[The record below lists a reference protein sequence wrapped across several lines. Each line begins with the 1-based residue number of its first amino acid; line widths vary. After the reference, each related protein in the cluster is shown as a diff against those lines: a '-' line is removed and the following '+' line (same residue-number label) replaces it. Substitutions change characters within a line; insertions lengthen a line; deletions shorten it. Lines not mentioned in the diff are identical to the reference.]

1 MRICSAPTLNKSGS
15 ARSARRPGPVPARA
29 IVPRGLVLMELLI
42 VIAILSMMVALASL
56 AFTPRL
62 LFSNTERS
70 AQQFMRAL
78 KMALNAS
85 AESDQRYAVVLD
97 FDEQMYALMPY
108 ATLDKDQILAEQPV
122 LMTGRFHEDFQLSY
136 VRFDDAQDTRNWDV
150 SQASYFRVWLMA
162 GRGGWQSGAKIVV
175 LDRDGNPFTIITN
188 RFSKVI
194 TLVPGDM
201 DILEPVDDVPF

>member
-1 MRICSAPTLNKSGS
+1 MRICSAPTPINPGRV
-15 ARSARRPGPVPARA
+15 AAVWRPGTDPARA
-29 IVPRGLVLMELLI
+29 NAPRGLVLMELLI

-62 LFSNTERS
+62 LFTNTERS

-85 AESDQRYAVVLD
+85 AESGQRYAVVLD

-122 LMTGRFHEDFQLSY
+122 LMTGKFHEDFQLSY
-136 VRFDDAQDTRNWDV
+136 VRFDDSQDTRNWDV

-175 LDRDGNPFTIITN
+175 LDREGNPFTIITN

-194 TLVPGDM
+194 TLLPGDM
-201 DILEPVDDVPF
+201 DILEPVENVLF

>member
-1 MRICSAPTLNKSGS
+1 MRICSAPTPNRSGL
-15 ARSARRPGPVPARA
+15 AAAVWRPGLVPA
-29 IVPRGLVLMELLI
+29 RGLVLMELLI
-42 VIAILSMMVALASL
+42 VIAILSMMVAMASM

-70 AQQFMRAL
+70 AQHFMRTL

-85 AESDQRYAVVLD
+85 AESNQRYAVVLD

-122 LMTGRFHEDFQLSY
+122 LMTGQFHEDFQLSY
-136 VRFDDAQDTRNWDV
+136 VRFDDSQDTRNWDV
-150 SQASYFRVWLMA
+150 TQASYFRVWLMA
-162 GRGGWQSGAKIVV
+162 GRGGWQNGAKIVV
-175 LDRDGNPFTIITN
+175 LDREGNPYTIITN

>member
-1 MRICSAPTLNKSGS
+1 MSIESGLTSAL
-15 ARSARRPGPVPARA
+15 RRPESFPARGPA
-29 IVPRGLVLMELLI
+29 LPGLVLMELLI
-42 VIAILSMMVALASL
+42 VIAILSMMVAMASL

-70 AQQFMRAL
+70 AQQFMRTL

-97 FDEQMYALMPY
+97 FDEQMYALMPF

-122 LMTGRFHEDFQLSY
+122 LMTGQFHEDFQLSY

-194 TLVPGDM
+194 SLVPGDM

>member
-1 MRICSAPTLNKSGS
+1 MRIFSAPMSIKSRPASPG
-15 ARSARRPGPVPARA
+15 RRPGPVPAW
-29 IVPRGLVLMELLI
+29 GLVLMELLI

-62 LFSNTERS
+62 MFSNTERS
-70 AQQFMRAL
+70 AQQFMRVL

-85 AESDQRYAVVLD
+85 AESSQRYAVVLD
-97 FDEQMYALMPY
+97 FDEQMYALMPFN
-108 ATLDKDQILAEQPV
+108 TLDKDQILAEQPV
-122 LMTGRFHEDFQLSY
+122 LMTGQFHEDFQLSY

-150 SQASYFRVWLMA
+150 EQASYFRVWLMA

-175 LDRDGNPFTIITN
+175 LDRDGNPYTIITN

-201 DILEPVDDVPF
+201 DILEPVENVLF

>member
-1 MRICSAPTLNKSGS
+1 MRICSAPTPNRSGP
-15 ARSARRPGPVPARA
+15 AWVVRRPGPIPALGRA
-29 IVPRGLVLMELLI
+29 PRGLVLMELLI

-62 LFSNTERS
+62 LFTNTERS

-85 AESDQRYAVVLD
+85 AESGQRYAVVLD

-122 LMTGRFHEDFQLSY
+122 LMTGKFGEDFQLSY

-162 GRGGWQSGAKIVV
+162 GRGGWQNGAKIVV
-175 LDRDGNPFTIITN
+175 LDREGNPFTIITN

-194 TLVPGDM
+194 TLLPGDM
-201 DILEPVDDVPF
+201 DILEPVENVLF

>member
-1 MRICSAPTLNKSGS
+1 MRICSAPTLNRSGP
-15 ARSARRPGPVPARA
+15 ALAGRRSGPVPA
-29 IVPRGLVLMELLI
+29 RGLVLMELLI

-56 AFTPRL
+56 AFTPRM

-85 AESDQRYAVVLD
+85 AESDQRYA
-97 FDEQMYALMPY
+97 
-108 ATLDKDQILAEQPV
+108 TLDKDQILAEQPV
-122 LMTGRFHEDFQLSY
+122 LMTGKFHEDFQLSY

-162 GRGGWQSGAKIVV
+162 GHGGWQNGAKIVV
-175 LDRDGNPFTIITN
+175 LDREGNPYTIITN

-194 TLVPGDM
+194 TLLPGDM
-201 DILEPVDDVPF
+201 DILEPVENVLF

>member
-1 MRICSAPTLNKSGS
+1 MRICSAPTPNRSGP
-15 ARSARRPGPVPARA
+15 ALAGRRPGPVPA
-29 IVPRGLVLMELLI
+29 RGLVLMELLI

-56 AFTPRL
+56 AFTPRM

-85 AESDQRYAVVLD
+85 AESGQRYAVVMD

-122 LMTGRFHEDFQLSY
+122 LMTGKFHEDFQLSY

-162 GRGGWQSGAKIVV
+162 GRGGWQNGAKIVV
-175 LDRDGNPFTIITN
+175 LDREGNPYTIITN

-194 TLVPGDM
+194 TLLPGDM
-201 DILEPVDDVPF
+201 DILEPVENVLF

>member
-1 MRICSAPTLNKSGS
+1 MRICSAPTPNRSGP
-15 ARSARRPGPVPARA
+15 AWVVRRPGLIPALGRA
-29 IVPRGLVLMELLI
+29 PRGLVLMELLI

-62 LFSNTERS
+62 LFTNTERS

-85 AESDQRYAVVLD
+85 AESGQRYAVVLD

-122 LMTGRFHEDFQLSY
+122 LMTGKFGEDFQLSY

-162 GRGGWQSGAKIVV
+162 GRGGWQNGAKIVV
-175 LDRDGNPFTIITN
+175 LDREGNPFTIITN

-194 TLVPGDM
+194 TLLPGDM
-201 DILEPVDDVPF
+201 DILEPVENVLF